1 MSESAEVFM
10 TDVYDL
16 AGTSAVIRPAAIV
29 PEDAAR
35 AILVDLSINDVRRS
49 GLWLA
54 SPSMW
59 TRYDASWPT
68 PNEPGAAQQ
77 LGTVHVAYGTPTRYD
92 ITIYRVTVTPFGAEL
107 GWTVELLTDSAL
119 EPGGLTL
126 ASCPR
131 ATLAEPPK
139 PFRF

>member
-1 MSESAEVFM
+1 MNESAEIFM
-10 TDVYDL
+10 TDVYDE

-35 AILVDLSINDVRRS
+35 AILVDLSINDVRRA
-49 GLWLA
+49 GVWLA

-59 TRYDASWPT
+59 TRYNQPWASPSD
-68 PNEPGAAQQ
+68 PGAAQQ
-77 LGTVHVAYGTPTRYD
+77 IGTVHVAYGTPTRYD
-92 ITIYRVTVTPFGAEL
+92 ITIYRVTVTPFGASL

-126 ASCPR
+126 ATCPR
-131 ATLAEPPK
+131 ATLAPPPK